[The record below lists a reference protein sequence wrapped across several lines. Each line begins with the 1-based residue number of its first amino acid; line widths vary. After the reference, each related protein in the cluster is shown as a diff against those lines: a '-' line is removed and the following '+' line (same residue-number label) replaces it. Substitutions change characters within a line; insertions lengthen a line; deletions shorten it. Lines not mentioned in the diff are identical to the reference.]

1 MATQN
6 SYSNKF
12 THLLYCCLYKLK
24 IKLKGK
30 NLISYFVF
38 TWNNRAMDSSIN
50 PNKKPLYWKWI
61 SGFRSRKDNKG
72 YQIHNELCQER
83 LNLKTANAFLIGKL
97 KTKILLPVWNSHKCI
112 LYEQSS
118 PGQALKLKC
127 MVKKKIRKL
136 SHVFSTLQTQ

>member
-1 MATQN
+1 MQWTVALIQIKNHCTGNEYLDLGQEKTTKDT
-6 SYSNKF
+6 KF
-12 THLLYCCLYKLK
+12 IMNCA
-24 IKLKGK
+24 
-30 NLISYFVF
+30 
-38 TWNNRAMDSSIN
+38 R
-50 PNKKPLYWKWI
+50 
-61 SGFRSRKDNKG
+61 
-72 YQIHNELCQER
+72 R